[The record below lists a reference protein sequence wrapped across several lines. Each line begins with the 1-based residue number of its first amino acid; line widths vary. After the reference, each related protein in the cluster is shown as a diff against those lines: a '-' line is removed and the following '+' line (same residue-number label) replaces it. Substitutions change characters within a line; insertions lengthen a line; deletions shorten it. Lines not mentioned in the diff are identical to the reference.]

1 MAAGVKQRVAAISVI
16 ASGAMAALK
25 FVVGV
30 AIGSIALIS
39 EALHSLVDFGAT
51 IVTWL
56 VVRVSDKPADAE
68 HHYGHGKFE
77 SLSALGVVAL
87 LYILAGGI
95 LVVSYGRLVAGA
107 VPPTISIVPFAVLL
121 IDIAVNLWR
130 ARALHQAAHE
140 TQSQALA
147 ADSLH
152 FSSDVLGA
160 LAVIAGLTLSALGF
174 HWGDA
179 AAAIAVAIVISLLGL
194 RLARSTVETLLDRAP
209 EGVADQAAAVIR
221 RVPGV
226 IGIERIRA
234 RTVGPTHFIEAAVK
248 VPRTYTIDRVED
260 VKRATQAAVK
270 SALANSDL
278 TFTAVPTVLDNET
291 ARERI
296 MVIARNAGLAIHHV
310 TVHDLDQKLAVSI
323 DLEVDADL
331 ALDRAHEVTHRLED
345 AIKAEFGE
353 QIEIDIHIEPLEPEL
368 PHGDDAPPQRIDAV
382 QRALTGIATS
392 LGTMHDIHNVRV
404 RDTGAG
410 QIVNFHC
417 RARPDLKV
425 SEVHAAVDDIE
436 RALRREFDDIKR
448 VIGHAE
454 PDR

>member
-1 MAAGVKQRVAAISVI
+1 MAGVKQRVAAISVV

-25 FVVGV
+25 FAVGV
-30 AIGSIALIS
+30 AIGSIALVS

-95 LVVSYGRLVAGA
+95 LVESYSRLRAGA
-107 VPPTISIVPFAVLL
+107 VPPTISAIPFVVLL

-130 ARALHQAAHE
+130 ARALHQAAHD
-140 TQSQALA
+140 THSQALE
-147 ADSLH
+147 ADALH
-152 FSSDVLGA
+152 FSSDVLGS
-160 LAVIAGLTLSALGF
+160 LAVMVGLGLSAAGF

-179 AAAIAVAIVISLLGL
+179 AAAIAVAVAISFLGL
-194 RLARSTVETLLDRAP
+194 RLARATVETLLDRAP

-226 IGIERIRA
+226 IGIDRIRA
-234 RTVGPTHFIEAAVK
+234 RTVGPTHFIEAAVN
-248 VPRTYTIDRVED
+248 VPRTYPIDRVED
-260 VKRATQAAVK
+260 IKRAAQMAVK
-270 SALANSDL
+270 SALADSDL

-291 ARERI
+291 VRERI

-310 TVHDLDQKLAVSI
+310 TVHDLDNKLAVSI
-323 DLEVDADL
+323 DLEVEADM
-331 ALDRAHEVTHRLED
+331 ALERAHDITHRLED
-345 AIKAEFGE
+345 AIKAEFGGH
-353 QIEIDIHIEPLEPEL
+353 IEIDIHIEPLEPEL
-368 PHGDDAPPQRIDAV
+368 PRGGDATAERIDAV
-382 QRALTGIATS
+382 QRALTRIAAS
-392 LGTMHDIHNVRV
+392 LGTMHDVHNVRV

-417 RARPDLKV
+417 RTRPDLMV
-425 SEVHAAVDDIE
+425 SQVHAAVDDVE
-436 RALRREFDDIKR
+436 RALRREFADIKR

>member
-1 MAAGVKQRVAAISVI
+1 MAGVKQRVAAVSVV

-25 FVVGV
+25 FAVGV
-30 AIGSIALIS
+30 AIGSIALVS

-95 LVVSYGRLVAGA
+95 LVESYSRLRAGA
-107 VPPTISIVPFAVLL
+107 VPPTISAIPFVVLL

-130 ARALHQAAHE
+130 ARALHQAAHD
-140 TQSQALA
+140 THSQALE
-147 ADSLH
+147 ADALH
-152 FSSDVLGA
+152 FSSDVLGSF
-160 LAVIAGLTLSALGF
+160 AVIVGLALSAAGF

-179 AAAIAVAIVISLLGL
+179 AGAIAVAIAISFLGL
-194 RLARSTVETLLDRAP
+194 RLARATVETLLDRAP

-234 RTVGPTHFIEAAVK
+234 RTVGPTHFIEAAVN
-248 VPRTYTIDRVED
+248 VPRTYPIDRVED
-260 VKRATQAAVK
+260 IKRAAQTAVK
-270 SALANSDL
+270 STLADSDL

-291 ARERI
+291 VRERI

-310 TVHDLDQKLAVSI
+310 TVHDLDNKLAVSI
-323 DLEVDADL
+323 DLEVEADM
-331 ALDRAHEVTHRLED
+331 ALERAHDITHRLED
-345 AIKAEFGE
+345 AIKAEFGDH
-353 QIEIDIHIEPLEPEL
+353 IEIDIHIEPLEPEL
-368 PHGDDAPPQRIDAV
+368 PRGGDATAERIDAV
-382 QRALTGIATS
+382 QCALNRIAAS
-392 LGTMHDIHNVRV
+392 LGTMHDVHNVRV
-404 RDTGAG
+404 RNTGAG

-417 RARPDLKV
+417 RTRPDLRV
-425 SEVHAAVDDIE
+425 SQVHAAVDDIE
-436 RALRREFDDIKR
+436 RALRREFADIKR

>member
-1 MAAGVKQRVAAISVI
+1 MAGVKQQVAAISVI
-16 ASGAMAALK
+16 ASGSMAALK

-30 AIGSIALIS
+30 AIGSIALVS

-56 VVRVSDKPADAE
+56 VVRVSDKPADEE

-77 SLSALGVVAL
+77 SLSALGVVAM

-95 LVVSYGRLVAGA
+95 LVESYSRLREGA
-107 VPPTISIVPFAVLL
+107 VPPTVSAIPFVVLL
-121 IDIAVNLWR
+121 VDIAVNLWR
-130 ARALHQAAHE
+130 ARALRQAARD
-140 TQSQALA
+140 TRSQALE
-147 ADSLH
+147 ADALH
-152 FSSDVLGA
+152 FSSDVLGSS
-160 LAVIAGLTLSALGF
+160 AVIVGLALSAAGF
-174 HWGDA
+174 RWGDA
-179 AAAIAVAIVISLLGL
+179 AAAIAVAIAISFLGL
-194 RLARSTVETLLDRAP
+194 KLARSTVETLLDRAP
-209 EGVADQAAAVIR
+209 DGVADDAAAAIR

-226 IGIERIRA
+226 IGIERVRA

-248 VPRTYTIDRVED
+248 VPRTYPIDRVED
-260 VKRATQAAVK
+260 IKRAAQTAVK
-270 SALANSDL
+270 SALADSDL

-291 ARERI
+291 VRERI

-310 TVHDLDQKLAVSI
+310 TVHDLDDKLAVSI
-323 DLEVDADL
+323 DLEVEADMAL
-331 ALDRAHEVTHRLED
+331 ARAHDITHRLED
-345 AIKAEFGE
+345 AIKAEFGGH
-353 QIEIDIHIEPLEPEL
+353 IEIDIHIEPLEPEL
-368 PHGDDAPPQRIDAV
+368 PHGGDAPAERVEVV

-392 LGTMHDIHNVRV
+392 LGTMHDVHNVRV
-404 RDTGAG
+404 RDSGAG
-410 QIVNFHC
+410 RIVNFHC

-436 RALRREFDDIKR
+436 RALRREFTDIKR

>member
-1 MAAGVKQRVAAISVI
+1 MEGVKQRVAAISVV

-25 FVVGV
+25 FAVGV
-30 AIGSIALIS
+30 AIGSIALVS

-77 SLSALGVVAL
+77 SLSALGAVAL

-95 LVVSYGRLVAGA
+95 LVESYSRLRAGA
-107 VPPTISIVPFAVLL
+107 VPPTISAIPFVVLL

-130 ARALHQAAHE
+130 ARALHQAARDTH
-140 TQSQALA
+140 SQALQ
-147 ADSLH
+147 ADALH
-152 FSSDVLGA
+152 FSSDVLGSF
-160 LAVIAGLTLSALGF
+160 AVIVGLALSAAGF
-174 HWGDA
+174 RWGDA
-179 AAAIAVAIVISLLGL
+179 AGAIAVAIAISFLGL
-194 RLARSTVETLLDRAP
+194 RLARATVETLLDRAP

-234 RTVGPTHFIEAAVK
+234 RTVGPTHFIEAAVN
-248 VPRTYTIDRVED
+248 VPRTYPIDRVED
-260 VKRATQAAVK
+260 IKRAAQTAVK
-270 SALANSDL
+270 SALADSDL

-291 ARERI
+291 VRERI

-310 TVHDLDQKLAVSI
+310 TVHDLDNKLAVSI
-323 DLEVDADL
+323 DLEVDADM
-331 ALDRAHEVTHRLED
+331 ALERAHDITHRLED
-345 AIKAEFGE
+345 AIKAEFGDH
-353 QIEIDIHIEPLEPEL
+353 IEIDIHIEPLEPEL
-368 PHGDDAPPQRIDAV
+368 PHGGDATAERIDTV
-382 QRALTGIATS
+382 RRALTRIAAS
-392 LGTMHDIHNVRV
+392 LGTMHDVHNVRV

-417 RARPDLKV
+417 RTRPDLRV
-425 SEVHAAVDDIE
+425 SQVHAAVDDIE
-436 RALRREFDDIKR
+436 RALRRDFADVKR

>member
-1 MAAGVKQRVAAISVI
+1 MEGVKQRVAAISVV

-25 FVVGV
+25 FAVGV
-30 AIGSIALIS
+30 AIGSIALVS

-95 LVVSYGRLVAGA
+95 LVESYSRLRAGA
-107 VPPTISIVPFAVLL
+107 VPPTISAIPFVVLL
-121 IDIAVNLWR
+121 VDIAVNLWR
-130 ARALHQAAHE
+130 ARALHQAAHD
-140 TQSQALA
+140 THSQALE
-147 ADSLH
+147 ADALH
-152 FSSDVLGA
+152 FSSDVLGSF
-160 LAVIAGLTLSALGF
+160 AVIVGLALSAAGYQ
-174 HWGDA
+174 WGDA
-179 AAAIAVAIVISLLGL
+179 AGAIAVAIAISFLGL
-194 RLARSTVETLLDRAP
+194 RLARATVETLLDRAP

-234 RTVGPTHFIEAAVK
+234 RTVGPTHFIEAAVN
-248 VPRTYTIDRVED
+248 VPRTYPIDRVED
-260 VKRATQAAVK
+260 IKRAAQTAVK
-270 SALANSDL
+270 SALADSDL

-291 ARERI
+291 VRERI

-310 TVHDLDQKLAVSI
+310 TVHDLDNKLAVSI
-323 DLEVDADL
+323 DLEVEADM
-331 ALDRAHEVTHRLED
+331 ALERAHDITHRLED
-345 AIKAEFGE
+345 AIKAEFGDH
-353 QIEIDIHIEPLEPEL
+353 IEIDIHIEPLEPEL
-368 PHGDDAPPQRIDAV
+368 PHGGDATAERIDTV
-382 QRALTGIATS
+382 QRALTRIAAS
-392 LGTMHDIHNVRV
+392 LGTMHDVHNVRV

-417 RARPDLKV
+417 RTRPDLRV
-425 SEVHAAVDDIE
+425 SQVHAAVDDIE
-436 RALRREFDDIKR
+436 RALRRDFADVKR

>member
-1 MAAGVKQRVAAISVI
+1 MAGVKQQVAAISVI
-16 ASGAMAALK
+16 ASGSMAALK

-30 AIGSIALIS
+30 AIGSIALVS

-51 IVTWL
+51 ILTWL

-77 SLSALGVVAL
+77 SLSALGVVAV

-95 LVVSYGRLVAGA
+95 LVEAHSRLVQGA
-107 VPPTISIVPFAVLL
+107 APPTISIVPFAVLL

-130 ARALHQAAHE
+130 ARALHQAAHD
-140 TQSQALA
+140 THSQALE
-147 ADSLH
+147 ADALH
-152 FSSDVLGA
+152 FSSDVLGS
-160 LAVIAGLTLSALGF
+160 LAVIVGLALSALGYR
-174 HWGDA
+174 WGDA
-179 AAAIAVAIVISLLGL
+179 AAAIAVAIAISLLGL

-209 EGVADQAAAVIR
+209 EGVADQAAAAIR
-221 RVPGV
+221 LVPGV
-226 IGIERIRA
+226 IGIQRVRA

-248 VPRTYTIDRVED
+248 VPRTYPIDRVED
-260 VKRATQAAVK
+260 IKRAAQSAVK
-270 SALANSDL
+270 SALTDADL
-278 TFTAVPTVLDNET
+278 TFTAVPIVLDNET
-291 ARERI
+291 VRERV

-310 TVHDLDQKLAVSI
+310 TVHDLDHKLAVSI
-323 DLEVDADL
+323 DLEVDAEM
-331 ALDRAHEVTHRLED
+331 ALDRAHDITHRLED

-368 PHGDDAPPQRIDAV
+368 PRGGDAPPERIDEV
-382 QRALTGIATS
+382 QRALVGIAGS

-417 RARPDLKV
+417 RAKPDLKV

-436 RALRREFDDIKR
+436 RSLRREFGDVKR

>member
-1 MAAGVKQRVAAISVI
+1 MAGVKQRVAAISVV
-16 ASGAMAALK
+16 ASGSMAVLK
-25 FVVGV
+25 FVVGI
-30 AIGSIALIS
+30 AIGSIALVS
-39 EALHSLVDFGAT
+39 DALHSLVDFGAT

-107 VPPTISIVPFAVLL
+107 VPPTISIIPFAVLL

-130 ARALHQAAHE
+130 ARALHQAAHD
-140 TQSQALA
+140 THSQALE
-147 ADSLH
+147 ADALH
-152 FSSDVLGA
+152 FSSDVLGS
-160 LAVIAGLTLSALGF
+160 LAVIAGLALSALGF

-179 AAAIAVAIVISLLGL
+179 AAAIAVAVAISLLGL

-209 EGVADQAAAVIR
+209 EGVADEAAAAIR
-221 RVPGV
+221 LVPGV
-226 IGIERIRA
+226 IGIERVRA
-234 RTVGPTHFIEAAVK
+234 RTVGPTHFIEAAVR
-248 VPRTYTIDRVED
+248 VPRTYPIDRVED
-260 VKRATQAAVK
+260 IKRAAQAAVK
-270 SALANSDL
+270 SALADSDL

-291 ARERI
+291 VRERI

-310 TVHDLDQKLAVSI
+310 TVHDLDQRLAVSI
-323 DLEVDADL
+323 DLEVDADMT
-331 ALDRAHEVTHRLED
+331 LDRAHDITHRLED

-368 PHGDDAPPQRIDAV
+368 PRGGDAPPERIETV
-382 QRALTGIATS
+382 RRALTGIATT

-404 RDTGAG
+404 RKTGAG

-417 RARPDLKV
+417 RARPNLKV

-436 RALRREFDDIKR
+436 RALRRDFSDIKR

>member
-1 MAAGVKQRVAAISVI
+1 MAGVKQRVAAISVI

-95 LVVSYGRLVAGA
+95 LVVSYGPLVAGA
-107 VPPTISIVPFAVLL
+107 VPPTISIIPFAVLL

-147 ADSLH
+147 ADALH

-160 LAVIAGLTLSALGF
+160 LAVIAGLALSALGF

-179 AAAIAVAIVISLLGL
+179 AAAIAVAIAISLLGL

-226 IGIERIRA
+226 IGIERVRA

-248 VPRTYTIDRVED
+248 VPRTYPIDRVD
-260 VKRATQAAVK
+260 DIKRAAQAAVK
-270 SALANSDL
+270 NALADSDL
-278 TFTAVPTVLDNET
+278 TFTAVPAVLDNET
-291 ARERI
+291 VRERI

-310 TVHDLDQKLAVSI
+310 TVHDLDQKLAVSL

-331 ALDRAHEVTHRLED
+331 ALDRAHDITHRLED

-368 PHGDDAPPQRIDAV
+368 PRGGDAPPGRIDTV

-417 RARPDLKV
+417 RGRPDLKV